1 MNSAGDFVVA
11 WESDVQDGDKTGIYA
26 QRFNP
31 AGVPQGL
38 EFRVNSYTTE
48 TQAYPAVAIDASGDF
63 MVAWQSWLQDGSSDG
78 VYAQRYDES
87 GLKVGG
93 EFRINTTTD
102 RQQRHP
108 SVAMDAAGD
117 VVVAWYSYKQ
127 DGAGYGIYAQRY
139 NEAGVP
145 QGGEFRV
152 NTYTLGHQ
160 GTPAAAMDPFGNF
173 VVAWQSSNQDGNG
186 YGVYAQRFNAAGA
199 PQGGE
204 FRANTF
210 TTNDQHSAAVAMD
223 ADGDF
228 VIAWQSKEQDG
239 SYWGAYAQRF
249 NAAGLPLG
257 GELQVNTFT
266 SSRQRYAS
274 VGMSANDEFV
284 VVWESTFQD
293 AQYEG
298 VYAQRYGLHPT
309 PTVATLSDNPDPVTT
324 GNSITLVAGG
334 VNSEDSTISSVGF
347 YRESNGEPGLQV
359 GVEGDT
365 LVGAATSD
373 VDGFWSLTLSTA
385 GLGEGKYTYYAQA
398 SDGDGFAGAPAS
410 TTNTIIPSVP
420 IITNAQFHFDT
431 LPQKLLF
438 TFSEDVSASL
448 TLADIVVRKLSG
460 GPIITP
466 SGLSYNSATNV
477 ATVTFNGVLADGRY
491 RATLSGAGIISAV
504 GIPMGT
510 DYNFDFK
517 FLQGD
522 ADNDGDVDVNDLG
535 ILATNW
541 QRTQRTFSQGDF
553 DYSGTVNVGD
563 LGILATNWQ
572 QNLAPPSA
580 PFAVTPPYRIPSTR
594 IAVDVL

>member
-1 MNSAGDFVVA
+1 
-11 WESDVQDGDKTGIYA
+11 
-26 QRFNP
+26 
-31 AGVPQGL
+31 
-38 EFRVNSYTTE
+38 
-48 TQAYPAVAIDASGDF
+48 VAIDASGDF

-93 EFRINTTTD
+93 EFRVNTTTD
-102 RQQRHP
+102 RQQRQA
-108 SVAMDAAGD
+108 SVAMDASGD
-117 VVVAWYSYKQ
+117 VVVAWYSYRQ
-127 DGAGYGIYAQRY
+127 DGAGYGVYAQRY
-139 NEAGVP
+139 NEIGVP

-160 GTPAAAMDPFGNF
+160 GTPAVAMDPFGNF
-173 VVAWQSSNQDGNG
+173 VVAWQSHTQDGNG
-186 YGVYAQRFNAAGA
+186 YGIYAQRFNAAGA

-210 TTNDQHSAAVAMD
+210 TTKDQESAAVAMD

-228 VIAWQSKEQDG
+228 VIAWQSEDQDG

-298 VYAQRYGLHPT
+298 VYAQSYGLHPT
-309 PTVATLSDNPDPVTT
+309 STVATLSDNPDPVTT
-324 GNSITLVAGG
+324 GNSITLVASG
-334 VNSEDSTISSVGF
+334 VNSEDTTVSSMGF

-359 GVEGDT
+359 GTEGDT
-365 LVGAATSD
+365 FVGTATSD

-398 SDGDGFAGAPAS
+398 TDDDGFVGTPAS

-448 TLADIVVRKLSG
+448 TLADIVIQKLSG

-466 SGLSYNSATNV
+466 SGLSYNSTTNV

-510 DYNFDFK
+510 DYSFDFK
-517 FLQGD
+517 FLRGD

-553 DYSGTVNVGD
+553 DYSGTVNVND
-563 LGILATNWQ
+563 LGMLATRWQ
-572 QNLAPPSA
+572 QSLPPPSA
-580 PFAVTPPYRIPSTR
+580 P
-594 IAVDVL
+594 IADSGVAPRSVARVAMEVL